1 MGRPRRSSYPWSVAS
16 VLDEQ
21 HDGAGGSLA
30 RVRSLAHATHALL
43 QRHRRIV
50 AVVGS
55 LVAAGVLALVL
66 AGHRHDFSTALSRAS
81 LGVLALA
88 AVLQVVALLAR
99 TEAWH
104 RTIEAAGGTVARRPL
119 YRASSMGYVGSLLN
133 AQLGTVARIAALRRS
148 SPADAPG
155 VATLLAAELPI
166 LAIEAG
172 LAALTS
178 VTLIGPLGLP
188 WWCPIIFVAVIGGIT
203 FGLRHLSV
211 KAARPLWQGLTI
223 LHRLKDGRTLFLL
236 VLIAVFAQIARNWL
250 LLHAVGVHAS
260 IFDAI
265 AVLIAMVAIGQLPV
279 GPSVGAGAT
288 VLILGHNGVAAAAA
302 AGVLA
307 TATGLVGGLS
317 FAAWAAGDRLWTRRE
332 RSAAVQ
338 QKGVQSAAL
347 VEHQARPSAPAPAVV
362 AFTSTLRVSQD
373 NQQEGRSMATGT
385 VKWFNDDKGFGFIT
399 PDDQGKDLFV
409 HHSGIAGDG
418 FKSLA
423 EGARVSYDAEQ
434 GPKGPSAINVAPT
447 A

>member
-1 MGRPRRSSYPWSVAS
+1 MFRRATEKDGTPMQSSQGARTRAPHRAS
-16 VLDEQ
+16 GPARLARGATAAW
-21 HDGAGGSLA
+21 GAGRRLG
-30 RVRSLAHATHALL
+30 

-55 LVAAGVLALVL
+55 VVAAGILVAVL
-66 AGHRHDFSTALSRAS
+66 AGHRDDFETAVKRAS
-81 LGVLALA
+81 PGVLLLA
-88 AVLQVVALLAR
+88 AVLQVVALVSR

-148 SPADAPG
+148 SPDDAPG
-155 VATLLAAELPI
+155 VATLLAAEVPI

-172 LAALTS
+172 LAAATS

-188 WWCPIIFVAVIGGIT
+188 WWCPIAFVAAVGALT
-203 FGLRHLSV
+203 FGLRRLSIRD
-211 KAARPLWQGLTI
+211 AARPLWQGLAV
-223 LHRLKDGRTLFLL
+223 LHRLRDGRRLFLL

-250 LLHAVGVHAS
+250 LLHAVGVDAS

-288 VLILGHNGVAAAAA
+288 VLILGSGGVAAAAA

-317 FAAWAAGDRLWTRRE
+317 FAAWAAGDRLWARHR
-332 RSAAVQ
+332 
-338 QKGVQSAAL
+338 G
-347 VEHQARPSAPAPAVV
+347 RPSKV
-362 AFTSTLRVSQD
+362 
-373 NQQEGRSMATGT
+373 
-385 VKWFNDDKGFGFIT
+385 
-399 PDDQGKDLFV
+399 PDPDGNA
-409 HHSGIAGDG
+409 IA
-418 FKSLA
+418 LA
-423 EGARVSYDAEQ
+423 EPPGGA
-434 GPKGPSAINVAPT
+434 
-447 A
+447 

>member
-1 MGRPRRSSYPWSVAS
+1 MFRRATEKDGTPMQSSQGARTRAPHRAS
-16 VLDEQ
+16 GPARLARGATAAW
-21 HDGAGGSLA
+21 GAGRRLG
-30 RVRSLAHATHALL
+30 

-55 LVAAGVLALVL
+55 VVAAGILVAVL
-66 AGHRHDFSTALSRAS
+66 AGHRDDFETAVKRAS
-81 LGVLALA
+81 VGVLALA
-88 AVLQVVALLAR
+88 AALQVVALLAR

-104 RTIEAAGGTVARRPL
+104 HTIQVAGGTVARRAL

-133 AQLGTVARIAALRRS
+133 AQLGTVARITALRRS

-155 VATLLAAELPI
+155 VATLLAAEVPI

-188 WWCPIIFVAVIGGIT
+188 WWCPIIFVAVVGLLT
-203 FGLRHLSV
+203 FGLRRLSV
-211 KAARPLWQGLTI
+211 RAARPLWRGLAV
-223 LHRLKDGRTLFLL
+223 LHRLRDGRRLFLL

-250 LLHAVGVHAS
+250 LLNAVGVDAS

-288 VLILGHNGVAAAAA
+288 VLILGSGGVAAAAA

-317 FAAWAAGDRLWTRRE
+317 FAAWAAGDRLWARR
-332 RSAAVQ
+332 RRARASA
-338 QKGVQSAAL
+338 L
-347 VEHQARPSAPAPAVV
+347 APA
-362 AFTSTLRVSQD
+362 SS
-373 NQQEGRSMATGT
+373 
-385 VKWFNDDKGFGFIT
+385 
-399 PDDQGKDLFV
+399 
-409 HHSGIAGDG
+409 
-418 FKSLA
+418 
-423 EGARVSYDAEQ
+423 
-434 GPKGPSAINVAPT
+434 
-447 A
+447 

>member
-1 MGRPRRSSYPWSVAS
+1 VSYEERHRSAGVVAGR
-16 VLDEQ
+16 L
-21 HDGAGGSLA
+21 GAVLA
-30 RVRSLAHATHALL
+30 RVRGGL

-55 LVAAGVLALVL
+55 LIAAGVLGVVL
-66 AGHRHDFSTALSRAS
+66 AGHRDDFATALSRAS

-88 AVLQVVALLAR
+88 AALQVVALLAR

-148 SPADAPG
+148 NPADSPG
-155 VATLLAAELPI
+155 VPTLLAAELPI

-172 LAALTS
+172 LAAVTS

-188 WWCPIIFVAVIGGIT
+188 WWCPIIFVAVVGAIT
-203 FGLRHLSV
+203 FALRRVSV
-211 KAARPLWQGLTI
+211 RAARPLWQGLAV
-223 LHRLKDGRTLFLL
+223 LHRLDDGRRLFLL

-250 LLHAVGVHAS
+250 LLHAVGVDAS

-317 FAAWAAGDRLWTRRE
+317 FAAWAAGDRLWARRGRFAE
-332 RSAAVQ
+332 PGP
-338 QKGVQSAAL
+338 KGVQSATR
-347 VEHQARPSAPAPAVV
+347 VEHRVRPPAPAPAVV

-434 GPKGPSAINVAPT
+434 GPKGPAAVNVAP

>member
-1 MGRPRRSSYPWSVAS
+1 MSSVQVEEVRARAHAPR
-16 VLDEQ
+16 
-21 HDGAGGSLA
+21 A
-30 RVRSLAHATHALL
+30 RVVGAAWRATRRALEG
-43 QRHRRIV
+43 HRRLV

-55 LVAAGVLALVL
+55 LAAAGVMALVL
-66 AGHRHDFSTALSRAS
+66 AGHREDFATALSRAS

-88 AVLQVVALLAR
+88 ALLQVVALVSR

-104 RTIEAAGGTVARRPL
+104 RTIEAAGGTVTRRPL

-188 WWCPIIFVAVIGGIT
+188 WWCPIVFVAAVTGLT
-203 FGLRHLSV
+203 FVMRRLSV
-211 KAARPLWQGLTI
+211 RATRPLWQGLAV
-223 LHRLKDGRTLFLL
+223 LHHLRDGRRLFGL

-288 VLILGHNGVAAAAA
+288 VLILGSGGVAAAAA

-317 FAAWAAGDRLWTRRE
+317 FAAWAMGDRLWIARRE
-332 RSAAVQ
+332 RRHRERTRRLAVQ
-338 QKGVQSAAL
+338 
-347 VEHQARPSAPAPAVV
+347 PAVY
-362 AFTSTLRVSQD
+362 
-373 NQQEGRSMATGT
+373 
-385 VKWFNDDKGFGFIT
+385 
-399 PDDQGKDLFV
+399 P
-409 HHSGIAGDG
+409 
-418 FKSLA
+418 
-423 EGARVSYDAEQ
+423 
-434 GPKGPSAINVAPT
+434 
-447 A
+447 

>member
-1 MGRPRRSSYPWSVAS
+1 VAS
-16 VLDEQ
+16 VLDDER
-21 HDGAGGSLA
+21 HRSSGGGAVAGQARGVVD
-30 RVRSLAHATHALL
+30 RVRGGL

-50 AVVGS
+50 AVSGS
-55 LVAAGVLALVL
+55 LIAAAVLAWIL
-66 AGHRHDFSTALSRAS
+66 AGHRDDFATALSRAS
-81 LGVLALA
+81 LGVLTLA
-88 AVLQVVALLAR
+88 AALQVVALLAR

-148 SPADAPG
+148 SPAAAPG

-172 LAALTS
+172 LAAVTS

-188 WWCPIIFVAVIGGIT
+188 WWCPIIFVAVVGAIT
-203 FGLRHLSV
+203 FALRRMSV
-211 KAARPLWQGLTI
+211 RAARPLWQGLAV
-223 LHRLKDGRTLFLL
+223 LHRLDDGRRLFLL

-250 LLHAVGVHAS
+250 LLHAVGVNAS

-317 FAAWAAGDRLWTRRE
+317 FAAWAAGDRLWARRG
-332 RSAAVQ
+332 RFAAAGP
-338 QKGVQSAAL
+338 KGVVSTTR
-347 VEHQARPSAPAPAVV
+347 VEHQVRPPAPAPAVV

-434 GPKGPSAINVAPT
+434 GPKGPAAVNVAP

>member
-1 MGRPRRSSYPWSVAS
+1 
-16 VLDEQ
+16 
-21 HDGAGGSLA
+21 
-30 RVRSLAHATHALL
+30 
-43 QRHRRIV
+43 
-50 AVVGS
+50 
-55 LVAAGVLALVL
+55 
-66 AGHRHDFSTALSRAS
+66 
-81 LGVLALA
+81 
-88 AVLQVVALLAR
+88 
-99 TEAWH
+99 
-104 RTIEAAGGTVARRPL
+104 
-119 YRASSMGYVGSLLN
+119 MGYVGSLLN

-148 SPADAPG
+148 SPADSPG

-172 LAALTS
+172 LAAVTS

-188 WWCPIIFVAVIGGIT
+188 WWCPIIFVAVVGAIT
-203 FGLRHLSV
+203 FALRRLSV
-211 KAARPLWQGLTI
+211 RAARPLWQGLAV
-223 LHRLKDGRTLFLL
+223 LHRLDDGRRLFLL

-250 LLHAVGVHAS
+250 LLHAVGVDAS

-317 FAAWAAGDRLWTRRE
+317 FAAWAAGDRLWMRRG
-332 RSAAVQ
+332 RFAAAGPN
-338 QKGVQSAAL
+338 GVQSAFR
-347 VEHQARPSAPAPAVV
+347 VEHQVRPPAPAPAVV

-373 NQQEGRSMATGT
+373 TNHQEGRSMATGT

-434 GPKGPSAINVAPT
+434 GPKGPAAVNVAP

>member
-1 MGRPRRSSYPWSVAS
+1 MAVQADEARTVLRGDAVAETASPEPLGEGVAFGPTTTPRRDQRGAPAESPREAPSAPPAPVRRALGALSS
-16 VLDEQ
+16 
-21 HDGAGGSLA
+21 
-30 RVRSLAHATHALL
+30 VRRFLE
-43 QRHRRIV
+43 RHRRIV

-55 LVAAGVLALVL
+55 LLAAAILAWIL
-66 AGHRHDFSTALSRAS
+66 AGHREDFATALSRAS
-81 LGVLALA
+81 TGVLILA
-88 AVLQVVALLAR
+88 AALQVVALLAR

-172 LAALTS
+172 LAAVTS

-188 WWCPIIFVAVIGGIT
+188 WWCPIIFVGVIGGIT
-203 FGLRHLSV
+203 FALRRLSV
-211 KAARPLWQGLTI
+211 RAARPLWQGLAV
-223 LHRLKDGRTLFLL
+223 LHRLSDGRRLFLL

-250 LLHAVGVHAS
+250 LLHAVGVDAS
-260 IFDAI
+260 IFDSI

-288 VLILGHNGVAAAAA
+288 VLILGSGGVAAAAA

-317 FAAWAAGDRLWTRRE
+317 FAAWAAGDRLWARRR
-332 RSAAVQ
+332 RSTA
-338 QKGVQSAAL
+338 K
-347 VEHQARPSAPAPAVV
+347 PPPAPAP
-362 AFTSTLRVSQD
+362 ST
-373 NQQEGRSMATGT
+373 
-385 VKWFNDDKGFGFIT
+385 
-399 PDDQGKDLFV
+399 
-409 HHSGIAGDG
+409 
-418 FKSLA
+418 
-423 EGARVSYDAEQ
+423 
-434 GPKGPSAINVAPT
+434 PSSSPSSA
-447 A
+447 

>member
-1 MGRPRRSSYPWSVAS
+1 VAS
-16 VLDEQ
+16 VLDEER
-21 HDGAGGSLA
+21 HRSAGVAPGGRLRA
-30 RVRSLAHATHALL
+30 LAHGVRDGL
-43 QRHRRIV
+43 QRRRRIV
-50 AVVGS
+50 AVIGS
-55 LVAAGVLALVL
+55 LAAAGILALVL
-66 AGHRHDFSTALSRAS
+66 AGHRDDFATALSRAS

-88 AVLQVVALLAR
+88 AMLQVVALLAR

-133 AQLGTVARIAALRRS
+133 AQLGTVARIGALRRS

-203 FGLRHLSV
+203 FGLRSLSV
-211 KAARPLWQGLTI
+211 RAARPLWQGLTI
-223 LHRLKDGRTLFLL
+223 LHRLKDGRRLFLL

-250 LLHAVGVHAS
+250 LLHAVGVDAS

-317 FAAWAAGDRLWTRRE
+317 FAAWAAGDRLWMRRG
-332 RSAAVQ
+332 RFAAAGP
-338 QKGVQSAAL
+338 KGVQSATR
-347 VEHQARPSAPAPAVV
+347 VEHQVRPPAPAPAVV

-373 NQQEGRSMATGT
+373 TNKQEGRSMATGT

-434 GPKGPSAINVAPT
+434 GPKGPAAINVAP

>member
-1 MGRPRRSSYPWSVAS
+1 VPHEERHRSA
-16 VLDEQ
+16 
-21 HDGAGGSLA
+21 GAAAG
-30 RVRSLAHATHALL
+30 RVRAAAVRVRGAS

-55 LVAAGVLALVL
+55 LVAAGILGVVL
-66 AGHRHDFSTALSRAS
+66 AGHRDDFATALSRAS

-88 AVLQVVALLAR
+88 AGLQVVALLAR

-104 RTIEAAGGTVARRPL
+104 RTIEAAGGMVARRPL

-148 SPADAPG
+148 SPAEAPA
-155 VATLLAAELPI
+155 VTTLLAAELPI

-188 WWCPIIFVAVIGGIT
+188 WWCPIIFVAVVGAIT
-203 FGLRHLSV
+203 FGLRRVSV
-211 KAARPLWQGLTI
+211 RAARPLWQGLAV
-223 LHRLKDGRTLFLL
+223 LHRLEDGRRLFLL

-250 LLHAVGVHAS
+250 LLHAVGVDAS

-288 VLILGHNGVAAAAA
+288 VLILGHDGVAAAAA

-317 FAAWAAGDRLWTRRE
+317 FAAWAAGDRLWMRRG
-332 RSAAVQ
+332 RSAAQ
-338 QKGVQSAAL
+338 GPKGVQSAIR
-347 VEHQARPSAPAPAVV
+347 VEHPVRPSAPAPAVV

-434 GPKGPSAINVAPT
+434 GPKGPAAVNVAP

>member
-1 MGRPRRSSYPWSVAS
+1 VDTVVRRA
-16 VLDEQ
+16 
-21 HDGAGGSLA
+21 GAALA
-30 RVRSLAHATHALL
+30 AVRHVL
-43 QRHRRIV
+43 QRHRRIT

-55 LVAAGVLALVL
+55 LVAAGVLVVVL
-66 AGHRHDFSTALSRAS
+66 AGHRDDFATAVKRAS
-81 LGVLALA
+81 LGVLVLA
-88 AVLQVVALLAR
+88 ALLQVVALLAR

-188 WWCPIIFVAVIGGIT
+188 WWCPIIFVAVIGAIT

-211 KAARPLWQGLTI
+211 RAARPLWQGLTV
-223 LHRLKDGRTLFLL
+223 LHRLSDGRRLFLL

-250 LLHAVGVHAS
+250 LLHAVGVDAS
-260 IFDAI
+260 VFDAI

-288 VLILGHNGVAAAAA
+288 VLILGHDGVAAAAA

-317 FAAWAAGDRLWTRRE
+317 FAGWAAADRLWTRRTVPAQPVPK
-332 RSAAVQ
+332 R
-338 QKGVQSAAL
+338 VQSFAQIAHP
-347 VEHQARPSAPAPAVV
+347 VRSPAPAPAVV

-373 NQQEGRSMATGT
+373 KQQEGRSMATGT

-423 EGARVSYDAEQ
+423 EGARVSYEAET
-434 GPKGPSAINVAPT
+434 GPKGPSAVNVVPA
-447 A
+447 